1 MKAMLLAA
9 GTGSRFQPHT
19 FQKPKS
25 ALPLLNVPL
34 GYYSFDFLKQA
45 GVQEIVVN
53 TFHLPAEIRALY
65 SSQSHFPVK
74 FTEEKPHILG
84 GGGGLWNARQHFK
97 NESDLFLLN
106 ADEVIGTPDLFLFT
120 KLKELHTKSGAL
132 STLLVSEHPE
142 VGVKFGGVWVDSKDR
157 VLGFGKQ
164 KPDGASKGY
173 HFLGVQI
180 LKNEVFKFIPE
191 NVESNILYDVL
202 LKAIQQGSEVRIF
215 KTDCHWFETGNLQDY
230 LHATGHLLRLVQ
242 AGSDQIRS
250 ISRVL
255 NDFAPGSSV
264 AEYPGGL
271 LWKDTTSSV
280 ENLVVQD
287 FAVVGRHCKVQKSS
301 LKASV
306 LADGVSLE
314 SAKLDHELRL

>member
-19 FQKPKS
+19 LQKPKP

-45 GVQEIVVN
+45 GVRELVVN
-53 TFHLPAEIRALY
+53 TFHLPGEIRALY

-74 FTEEKPHILG
+74 FTEETPHILG

-97 NESDLFLLN
+97 NETDLFLLN
-106 ADEVIGTPDLFLFT
+106 ADEVIGTPDLSLFT
-120 KLKELHTKSGAL
+120 KLKEFHRKSGAL
-132 STLLVSEHPE
+132 STLLVSEHPD
-142 VGVKFGGVWVDSKDR
+142 VGTKFGGVWVDSKEQ
-157 VLGFGKQ
+157 VLGLGKQ
-164 KPDGASKGY
+164 KPAGAAKGY

-180 LKNEVFKFIPE
+180 LSGEVFKLIPE

-202 LKAIQQGSEVRIF
+202 LKAIQQGSEVRIL
-215 KTDCHWFETGNLQDY
+215 KTECQWFETGNLQDY
-230 LHATGHLLRLVQ
+230 LHATGQILKLLQ
-242 AGSDQIRS
+242 DDSDHIRS
-250 ISRVL
+250 LLKIL
-255 NDFAPGSSV
+255 HHFAPGSSFS
-264 AEYPGGL
+264 AHSGGL
-271 LWKDTTSSV
+271 CWKDSSSQI

-287 FAVVGRHCKVQKSS
+287 FAVIGRHCKVQKSS

-306 LADGVSLE
+306 LADKSSVE
-314 SAKLDHELRL
+314 SEKLDHELRL